1 MFALKVP
8 DVNATV
14 NTLLSM
20 EAVPAALAGDVKVTL
35 VAAAQL
41 GAPERVTT
49 SVEFDERDRD
59 GNNTT
64 DIVTFNASA
73 TTEDSVSDG
82 ASKRKMTPDDTPT
95 EPITSTEVFTV
106 IPYGELNCASPKA
119 MPVIVAMNAAVPVA
133 FPAVISNNEDVPT

>member
-20 EAVPAALAGDVKVTL
+20 EAVPAALAGDVNVTL

-49 SVEFDERDRD
+49 SLELD
-59 GNNTT
+59 G
-64 DIVTFNASA
+64 
-73 TTEDSVSDG
+73 
-82 ASKRKMTPDDTPT
+82 SKVAGVNVNDMITPDAPT
-95 EPITSTEVFTV
+95 ITLDSEIAGDAVPMDPLMMAGKV
-106 IPYGELNCASPKA
+106 S
-119 MPVIVAMNAAVPVA
+119 AAV
-133 FPAVISNNEDVPT
+133 VP